1 MAKIQKKTTNK
12 TVNSKLRKN
21 IFSIKNNKYGI
32 ATIEITKTIA
42 VKIKTKSAI
51 R

>member
-1 MAKIQKKTTNK
+1 MATIQKKTTNK

-32 ATIEITKTIA
+32 ATIEITKTIGRQN
-42 VKIKTKSAI
+42 KNKKCY
-51 R
+51 